1 MHFTPYL
8 YNEYLQGQT
17 THFEKDSGLDLL
29 IDSEMYF
36 TACSSCINLFAAGPV
51 GRIGFFSFHTIF
63 LIYLGVDPIELNWA
77 CI

>member
-36 TACSSCINLFAAGPV
+36 TACSSCINLFAACGEDW
-51 GRIGFFSFHTIF
+51 FFLLPHYFSD
-63 LIYLGVDPIELNWA
+63 LLGSRSH
-77 CI
+77 